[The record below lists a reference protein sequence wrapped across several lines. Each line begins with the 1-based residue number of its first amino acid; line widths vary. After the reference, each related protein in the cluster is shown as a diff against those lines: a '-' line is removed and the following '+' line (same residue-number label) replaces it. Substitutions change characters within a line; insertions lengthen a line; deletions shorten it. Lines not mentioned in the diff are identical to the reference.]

1 MRKER
6 RREEEEREEEEER
19 QGSWGDMDEGA
30 CRCEQSRYVPGHL
43 LGVHKAGQQAGRRP
57 TGCGPGLPST
67 CSAYTT
73 PIALLGVGDA
83 DRVSSAS
90 LKPRLQ
96 YFYNFFKTR
105 ILSGK
110 E

>member
-19 QGSWGDMDEGA
+19 QGSWGDMDEGGLSA
-30 CRCEQSRYVPGHL
+30 CTKPICARPPARRAQSR
-43 LGVHKAGQQAGRRP
+43 QQAGRRP

-67 CSAYTT
+67 CSAYTA

-96 YFYNFFKTR
+96 YFYNFFKTC
-105 ILSGK
+105 IISGK